1 MVEQL
6 RKDFFH
12 ATSVTIKHSVECFFK
27 GESTLWTVTCQ
38 RVGQRL
44 VKQWAHFFHRKFGE
58 AVWRTPVCRITHDPL
73 FVVKFD
79 SIHGECVAPNFEIMV
94 VALPFAELND
104 EKRGQDIYQVGKGTE
119 YNFA

>member
-1 MVEQL
+1 M
-6 RKDFFH
+6 
-12 ATSVTIKHSVECFFK
+12 
-27 GESTLWTVTCQ
+27 
-38 RVGQRL
+38 
-44 VKQWAHFFHRKFGE
+44 
-58 AVWRTPVCRITHDPL
+58 WRTPVCRITHDPL

-94 VALPFAELND
+94 VALPFVEVND